1 MSIDWI
7 TVSAQIVNFLIL
19 VWLLKR
25 FLYQPVVNAMD
36 KREQDIA
43 KRSRSAVEREQ
54 KADEAATL
62 YRNKSEELERDREAI
77 LAKVKEDAEQ
87 QKKALLSTAREE
99 VAATR
104 RDWQLQADQEK
115 DEFFNNLRKQS
126 ATAVQSIARKAL
138 HDLANTDLE
147 RQVIDAFIER
157 LRALDTNAPTDTTEP
172 VSITT
177 AFELD
182 VGVRER
188 VSQAVREHIAADVEV
203 AYSESP
209 ALLCGIE
216 LTHGGRRLSWSL
228 RDYMEN
234 LTHRVEKA
242 FSPTDNTRDN
252 TGNNTHDNSQHTEQ
266 AHVATAAG

>member
-36 KREQDIA
+36 KREQGIA
-43 KRSRSAVEREQ
+43 KRTRSAVEREQ

-62 YRNKSEELERDREAI
+62 YRNKSEELELEREEI
-77 LAKVKEDAEQ
+77 LAKAKQDAEQ
-87 QKKALLSTAREE
+87 QKKALLSTARAE

-104 RDWQLQADQEK
+104 GDWQRQANQEK
-115 DEFFNNLRKQS
+115 EEFFDNLRKQS
-126 ATAVQSIARKAL
+126 ARVIQRIARQAL
-138 HDLANTDLE
+138 HDLANADLE
-147 RQVIDAFIER
+147 HQVINAFIER
-157 LRALDTNAPTDTTEP
+157 LQALDSKASTDTTEP
-172 VSITT
+172 ASIAT

-182 VGVRER
+182 ASLRER
-188 VSQAVREHIAADVEV
+188 VTRAVREHFAADVEID
-203 AYSESP
+203 YSESP

-228 RDYMEN
+228 SDYMEN
-234 LTHRVEKA
+234 LTDSVEEA
-242 FSPTDNTRDN
+242 FSATGNTDDNTR
-252 TGNNTHDNSQHTEQ
+252 HTEQ